1 MWLLRAVMILQK
13 ATENRPQISTWK
25 VKESCDLA
33 RFSEA
38 FLKKKSSYL
47 RLPPDKARPEFLQ
60 LEPEKSGHDSIF
72 VDLVGACWCC
82 VHRCCRRLAPQS
94 FLPLLEKK
102 KKNVPIN
109 FHFAKQVNSSAN
121 KSKTDFFEHFSIILT
136 ESTETEGDFW
146 VQIRK

>member
-1 MWLLRAVMILQK
+1 MSIQ
-13 ATENRPQISTWK
+13 K
-25 VKESCDLA
+25 VKESCDLT
-33 RFSEA
+33 RFSET

-47 RLPPDKARPEFLQ
+47 RLQPDKAGPEFPQ

-82 VHRCCRRLAPQS
+82 VHCCRRLAPQS
-94 FLPLLEKK
+94 FLPLLKKK

-121 KSKTDFFEHFSIILT
+121 KSSTDFFFNTFFIKLID
-136 ESTETEGDFW
+136 STETEGEF
-146 VQIRK
+146 